1 MRCVRLCYAYRL
13 GDVASGY
20 FARHF
25 NASEVCVR
33 WSGSLACRLVV
44 NGSGRGFC
52 ASLAPPSP
60 PPRADEL
67 SVHLRLGDVLDWAVY
82 RRARYNLP
90 TASFSSLRIPAS
102 VRSATIYGNP
112 SYRLSREGNAR
123 SLAHLR
129 AVQAALARRNLSV
142 AVVAQKKGDDEASA
156 ADRDFAS
163 LVFAPHVVVAH
174 GNYAALVRRC
184 RRELRLPDPLPV
196 QKSASRANV

>member
-20 FARHF
+20 FARRF

-52 ASLAPPSP
+52 ASLVPPSP
-60 PPRADEL
+60 FLRADDL

-90 TASFSSLRIPAS
+90 IAAFSSLRIPAS
-102 VRSATIYGNP
+102 VRSATVYGNP
-112 SYRLSREGNAR
+112 SYRLSWEGNAR

-142 AVVAQKKGDDEASA
+142 ALAQGGGDEASA

-163 LVFAPHVVVAH
+163 LVFAPHAVLAH
-174 GNYAALVRRC
+174 GNFAALVRRC
-184 RRELRLPDPLPV
+184 RRELLLPDPLLP
-196 QKSASRANV
+196 